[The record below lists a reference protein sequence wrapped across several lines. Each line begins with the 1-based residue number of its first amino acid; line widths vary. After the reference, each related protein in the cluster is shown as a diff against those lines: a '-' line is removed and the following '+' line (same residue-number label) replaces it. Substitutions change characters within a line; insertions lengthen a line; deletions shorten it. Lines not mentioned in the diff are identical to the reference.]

1 MNKVPDNGLCR
12 KGYGSGKDIPTN
24 GIGKGRISVLLH
36 VFTRINSGLK
46 KDI

>member
-24 GIGKGRISVLLH
+24 GIGKGRICRVIENPLH
-36 VFTRINSGLK
+36 ICTSSCFH
-46 KDI
+46 